1 MGVSREVLI
10 AEARSILEQP
20 LNARGYFREELPADD
35 EDDFFGGGWRFS
47 FVKKPAPP
55 DEVFHIIAF
64 FHRGFS
70 EDDLFEVSVML
81 YRCTFRDPLSPTP
94 DGKMMFAVELSTF
107 VKDRLNDLRQ
117 RWHFVNRGQVR
128 ETYSDI
134 YDRLLRYGIR
144 LLENPKITWEHWV
157 GTRPLAQEDI

>member
-1 MGVSREVLI
+1 
-10 AEARSILEQP
+10 
-20 LNARGYFREELPADD
+20 
-35 EDDFFGGGWRFS
+35 
-47 FVKKPAPP
+47 
-55 DEVFHIIAF
+55 
-64 FHRGFS
+64 
-70 EDDLFEVSVML
+70 
-81 YRCTFRDPLSPTP
+81 
-94 DGKMMFAVELSTF
+94 MFAVELSTF